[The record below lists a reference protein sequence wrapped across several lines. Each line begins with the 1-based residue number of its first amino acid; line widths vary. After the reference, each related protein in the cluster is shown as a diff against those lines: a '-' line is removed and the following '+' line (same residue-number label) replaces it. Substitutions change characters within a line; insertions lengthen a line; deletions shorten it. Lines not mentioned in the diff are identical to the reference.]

1 MMKNRRSNMMKINKM
16 KKQMK
21 RNMIALVRILMNTM
35 RKEIMINAQ
44 MMINHATKKLIYLK
58 KSL

>member
-1 MMKNRRSNMMKINKM
+1 MMKINKM

-21 RNMIALVRILMNTM
+21 RNMIALVRILMNTI

-44 MMINHATKKLIYLK
+44 MMINNATKKLIYLK
-58 KSL
+58 KTL

>member
-1 MMKNRRSNMMKINKM
+1 MKKNRRSNMMKINKM

-21 RNMIALVRILMNTM
+21 RNMRALVRILMNTI

-44 MMINHATKKLIYLK
+44 MMINNATKKLIYLK
-58 KSL
+58 KTL